1 MKGKR
6 GTEGQ
11 RDGGEKKNMRI
22 NRKINDAANPSGK
35 QSAQKKKKTLQK
47 AGHTLT
53 SRLLVLIDTQL
64 LQVASHPLQR
74 NLCF

>member
-1 MKGKR
+1 MKGKG

-35 QSAQKKKKTLQK
+35 QSAQKKNTPESWT
-47 AGHTLT
+47 HTNIQAF
-53 SRLLVLIDTQL
+53 S
-64 LQVASHPLQR
+64 A
-74 NLCF
+74 N